1 MSAEALRTYLNDH
14 LAGSVAAIELLDHL
28 ASIHK
33 GSEQEQF
40 FLSIRQEL
48 EENQTILR
56 QLLRD
61 VGGKESRARKA
72 TAWLTEKLGE
82 VKLQLDGPEKGDLR
96 RLEALETLSL
106 GIQGQMALWRALQ
119 AAADGLPKVC
129 RLDFADLHRRAQGQ
143 YDRVDR
149 LRLQLAPSVLSLE
162 SPHGGP
168 LPGGIR

>member
-14 LAGSVAAIELLDHL
+14 LAGSVAAVELLDHL

-33 GSEQEQF
+33 GSEREQL
-40 FLSIRQEL
+40 FLSIRQEV

-61 VGGKESRARKA
+61 VGGKESRVRKA
-72 TAWLTEKLGE
+72 AAWLTEKLGE
-82 VKLQLDGPEKGDLR
+82 VKLQLDDPENGDLR

-119 AAADGLPKVC
+119 AAADRIPQAG
-129 RLDFADLHRRAQGQ
+129 RLDLAELQRRAQGQ
-143 YDRVDR
+143 YDRVDG
-149 LRLQLAPSVLSLE
+149 LRLQLAPLVLS
-162 SPHGGP
+162 S
-168 LPGGIR
+168 